1 MNGLRRA
8 VLDRINRSA
17 LWQHFDYLCNLLV
30 VSPERDIARSC
41 EELPVGRVDDA
52 ALEGRADHWF
62 GITLEYE
69 HEYPM
74 ADPFNCEGLEPKWR
88 EPEHFRPLERF
99 LERPLAVSVG

>member
-8 VLDRINRSA
+8 VLDRIKRSA

-30 VSPERDIARSC
+30 VSRERDNARSY
-41 EELPVGRVDDA
+41 EELPVGRVGDP
-52 ALEGRADHWF
+52 ALEGRADHCH
-62 GITLEYE
+62 GIAPEYGQE
-69 HEYPM
+69 DPM
-74 ADPFNCEGLEPKWR
+74 ADSFNCEGLEPKWR